1 MKEVKVVAA
10 VIFDGSR
17 VFATQ
22 RGYGDMKDG
31 WEFPGGKVEEGET
44 LQQALKREI
53 KEELNTDILVEEHIM
68 TIEHSYPKFH
78 LIMDCFLCNVISGN
92 LELIEAEDAKWVDK
106 DTIDSLDWLPADL
119 KILPVLKQNYLT

>member
-53 KEELNTDILVEEHIM
+53 KEELNTDILVKEHIM

>member
-1 MKEVKVVAA
+1 MKEVNVVAA

-53 KEELNTDILVEEHIM
+53 KEELNTDILVKEHIM
-68 TIEHSYPKFH
+68 TIEHSYPKFR

-92 LELIEAEDAKWVDK
+92 LELLEAEDAKWVDK

-119 KILPVLKQNYLT
+119 KIIPVLKRNYLT

>member
-53 KEELNTDILVEEHIM
+53 KEELNTDILVKEHIM

-119 KILPVLKQNYLT
+119 KIIPVLKRNYLT

>member
-53 KEELNTDILVEEHIM
+53 KEELNTDILVKEHIM

-92 LELIEAEDAKWVDK
+92 LELIEAEDARWVDK

>member
-68 TIEHSYPKFH
+68 TIEHFYPKFH